1 MGGAPESSVG
11 SAANRHAPSG
21 ACILEE
27 GGSKSAKSARR
38 IIRGLFP
45 HPHIHDVSFEGSSLK
60 LFASASVPG
69 YASVTAA
76 MLVRGQ
82 KRVACFLIP
91 FTILVLLTVAFYVQ
105 HLVAVPSFLR
115 QWSKDA
121 SSTWQDYRQLSSGG
135 PDEPVPQKP
144 LPYQSGNADVDILAT
159 HNEVLSASRRDGKYF
174 MIEFGNR
181 EAINPNI
188 IPHPT
193 LTETWIIV
201 AMQQKSSVKK
211 TVWYTELVCEA
222 TFTNKGSLAC
232 RDPPM
237 LLPIAATASPHCTG
251 DLEFFKWN
259 VGPHDGRVFYGP
271 EVPYTIYGS
280 NSAYNCFG
288 QWIQDFRILV
298 DWGHEPD
305 TTPQHFHFPTDLQ
318 RPPPYHSVEKNYF
331 IFWSTTGDMY
341 AHYDISPHRSFALL
355 SPDGS
360 VGPDLAPLSSTQ
372 DSTCMAQYMP
382 PLAPTL
388 ESIHQATNSLSI
400 TLCNRT
406 DPSCIPSPTNTF
418 IMSIFQHKTFYRFH
432 SVYEPYILLFDSS
445 PPFAVHGIS
454 TKPIWIH
461 GRGKAGETRPKN
473 LRLAKDA
480 PWNQTEMFYV
490 TSMSWKEQGMKYHGF
505 LDDVVFLAFGIED
518 ERTAGID
525 VRAGDLIR
533 GLGMCSDVGEAG
545 GDIGQNGGDA
555 WGLEGGDVGAGLGDV
570 LG

>member
-1 MGGAPESSVG
+1 MVFV
-11 SAANRHAPSG
+11 ANRHARSG
-21 ACILEE
+21 AYIPYD
-27 GGSKSAKSARR
+27 GGRKSRGKSAG
-38 IIRGLFP
+38 IIRDASFP
-45 HPHIHDVSFEGSSLK
+45 LHIHHVSIKGSFLK
-60 LFASASVPG
+60 LFSSASLSC

-105 HLVAVPSFLR
+105 HLVAVPSLLR

-121 SSTWQDYRQLSSGG
+121 SSTWQDYRQLSSGSE
-135 PDEPVPQKP
+135 EPVPQKP
-144 LPYQSGNADVDILAT
+144 LPHHPGNGDVDVSTT
-159 HNEVLSASRRDGKYF
+159 HNEVFSALRRDGKYF
-174 MIEFGNR
+174 MIEFGNH

-193 LTETWIIV
+193 LNETWIII
-201 AMQQKSSVKK
+201 AMQPAAESSVKNS
-211 TVWYTELVCEA
+211 VWYIELVCEA
-222 TFTNKGSLAC
+222 TFTQKGSLAC
-232 RDPPM
+232 KDSPM

-251 DLEFFKWN
+251 DLEYFKFN

-280 NSAYNCFG
+280 NSAYTCFG
-288 QWIQDFRILV
+288 QWIQDFRRLV
-298 DWGHEPD
+298 DWGYEPN
-305 TTPQHFHFPTDLQ
+305 TPEDFHLPTDLQ
-318 RPPPYHSVEKNYF
+318 RPPPYHPIEKNYF
-331 IFWSTTGDMY
+331 LFWSSTGDMY
-341 AHYDISPHRSFALL
+341 AHYDISPQRSFALL

-360 VGPDLAPLSSTQ
+360 VGPDLAALSSTQ

-382 PLAPTL
+382 SLAPSL

-406 DPSCIPSPTNTF
+406 DPSCYPDPTNTF
-418 IMSIFQHKTFYRFH
+418 IMTIFQHKTFYRFH
-432 SVYEPYILLFDSS
+432 SVYEPYILLFDSA
-445 PPFAVHGIS
+445 PPFAVHAIS
-454 TKPIWIH
+454 SKPIWIH

-473 LRLAKDA
+473 LHLEKGD

-490 TSMSWKEQGMKYHGF
+490 TSMAWKEQGMKYHGF

-525 VRAGDLIR
+525 VRAGDLVR
-533 GLGMCSDVGEAG
+533 GLGLCSDVGG
-545 GDIGQNGGDA
+545 GVGDVDQNGSDM